1 MRNSLSGL
9 LAGAAVA
16 AAMLVG
22 FVSTASAQDLPVIN
36 FMSTNHESCSNY
48 PQFVM
53 QQMGFLEE
61 QGYKVNLL
69 NTDTSV
75 PYTAFL
81 ANGSADVAVLG
92 PGDVL
97 QAVNAGQP
105 IKVLYDTHQVVTDFI
120 VVRADSPAQSMKDL
134 EGKIIGLA
142 SDRDRLTA
150 AIALNAGGMSIDQ
163 VQTVVVGDA
172 GPVLARALTEGTI
185 DAFAGG
191 TTDRSGLIAAGV
203 QIRNIT
209 PSEALSNIG
218 NSIVA
223 WGPTLE
229 EKRPMI
235 TAFLKAWAESAHA
248 GVLDQRA
255 VYMAC
260 QKVIPEQWEQPGRG
274 PAMIDNS
281 IYNTQ
286 IRRTVKFGELQR
298 DVWTNMQPP
307 YVAVGDLA
315 APIDIATF
323 LDDSFID
330 PVNTFTTDDVK
341 AGIARFKAANPDMT
355 VPQ

>member
-1 MRNSLSGL
+1 MRNCRGTL
-9 LAGAAVA
+9 LAGVIAIGAFLSGSA
-16 AAMLVG
+16 GM
-22 FVSTASAQDLPVIN
+22 TSAQELPVIN

-53 QQMGFLEE
+53 QEFGFLEDE
-61 QGYKVNLL
+61 GYQVTLL

-81 ANGSADVAVLG
+81 SNGEADVAVLG

-105 IKVLYDTHQVVTDFI
+105 IKVVYETHQVVTDYI
-120 VVRADSPAQSMKDL
+120 IVRADRTVQTLNDL
-134 EGKIIGLA
+134 EGKVIGLA

-150 AIALNAGGMSIDQ
+150 AIALNAAGMTIDQ
-163 VQTVVVGDA
+163 VETVVVGDS
-172 GPVLARALTEGTI
+172 GPVLARSLIEGSI

-191 TTDRSGLIAAGV
+191 TSDRAGLVAAGV

-209 PSEALSNIG
+209 PPDAMAYIG
-218 NSIVA
+218 NTIVA

-235 TAFLKAWAESAHA
+235 TAFLRAWAKSAHA
-248 GVLDQRA
+248 GVLEQTA

-260 QKVIPEQWEQPGRG
+260 QKRIPEQWEQPGRG
-274 PAMIDNS
+274 QAMIDNS

-286 IRRTVKFGELQR
+286 LRRTVKFGELQPS
-298 DVWTNMQPP
+298 VWTAMQAP
-307 YVAVGDLA
+307 YVAMGQIA
-315 APIDIATF
+315 APIDVSTF
-323 LDDSFID
+323 LDGSFID
-330 PVNTFTTDDVK
+330 EANNFTTDDVK
-341 AGIARFKAANPDMT
+341 AGIARFRTENPDLT